1 MRIGVFVC
9 HCGTNIGGT
18 VDSHQVAET
27 AKTFPHVVYA
37 TDYLYTCS
45 EPGQQ
50 EIQEAIKEND
60 LDAVVVAACSPRMHE
75 NTFRRTLER
84 AGLNRYMF
92 EMANIREHCS
102 WIGEDKEA
110 NTRKAIELV
119 RMAVAKVAN
128 NIHLFPSFFD
138 VNKRVLVIGA
148 GVAGM
153 QAALD
158 CADGGLDVV
167 LVEKKSSIGGRMAQL
182 DKTFPTVDCSIC
194 ILGPKMVD
202 VGQHDKIKLYTYSE
216 IEDIAGYVG
225 NYTVKI
231 KRKATYVDWDK
242 CTGCGLC
249 MEKCPS
255 KEAFDYH
262 NEGVTPTTAINISF
276 PQAIP
281 KKARIDPEYCRYF
294 TKGKCGVCA
303 KVCPVK
309 AIDYEMQDEIVTEEV
324 GAIIVATGYGLMN
337 IEELGEYGAGR
348 YPDVITGIQ
357 YERLLNASGPTQGH
371 ILRPSDGEEPKRVVF
386 IACAGSRDASL
397 DRPYCSN
404 FCCMYIAKQA
414 ILTRD
419 HIPDSEVYIF
429 YMDIRAPGKGYEEF
443 VRRAQE
449 EYGVQY
455 IRGRVSRLYPKGK
468 RMIVK
473 GADTLLGTQIEIEAD
488 LVVLA
493 TAATAAPGADELA
506 EKLRISYDEYCFYM
520 ESHPKLRPVET
531 NTSGVFLAGACQG
544 PKDIPAS
551 VGQGSAAASKVLALF
566 SKDQLESDPQIARV
580 DERKC
585 VGCLKC
591 LDTCPFQAIEEK
603 ELRDGTIVAHVIE
616 TVCQGCGLCTSTC
629 PPGAIQLQQCTDNQL
644 IAEVESLCQA
654 WRERSFG

>member
-9 HCGTNIGGT
+9 HCGTNIDGT
-18 VDSHQVAET
+18 VDSHQVAEE
-27 AKTFPHVVYA
+27 AKKFPHVVYA

-50 EIQEAIKEND
+50 EIQQAVGEHD
-60 LDAVVVAACSPRMHE
+60 LDGVVVAACSPRMHE
-75 NTFRRTLER
+75 NTFRRTIER

-102 WIGEDKEA
+102 WIGEDREA
-110 NTRKAIELV
+110 NTHKAIELV

-128 NIHLFPSFFD
+128 HVHLHPSYFE

-202 VGQHDKIKLYTYSE
+202 VGQHEKIKLCTYSE
-216 IEDIAGYVG
+216 IEDISGYVG
-225 NYTVKI
+225 NYTVNI
-231 KRKATYVDWDK
+231 RRKATYVDWGK

-255 KEAFDYH
+255 KKAYDYH
-262 NEGVTPTTAINISF
+262 NEGIADTTAINISF

-281 KKARIDPEYCRYF
+281 KKATIDPEYCRQF

-303 KVCPVK
+303 KVCPLG
-309 AIDYEMQDEIVTEEV
+309 AIDYEMEDEIVAEEV
-324 GAIIVATGYGLMN
+324 GAIIVATGYGLLNM
-337 IEELGEYGAGR
+337 EELGEYGAGR

-357 YERLLNASGPTQGH
+357 YERFLNASGPTQGH
-371 ILRPSDGEEPKRVVF
+371 VVRPSDGEEPKRVVF
-386 IACAGSRDASL
+386 ISCAGSRDASL

-419 HIPDSEVYIF
+419 HIPDSEVYVF
-429 YMDIRAPGKGYEEF
+429 YMDTRSPSKGYEEF
-443 VRRAQE
+443 IRRAQE

-455 IRGRVSRLYPKGK
+455 VRGRVSRIYPKGK
-468 RMIVK
+468 RMVVR
-473 GADTLLGTQIEIEAD
+473 GADTLLGTQVEVETD

-493 TAATAAPGADELA
+493 TAATCAPEAEELA
-506 EKLRISYDEYCFYM
+506 EKLRISYDEYGFYM

-544 PKDIPAS
+544 PKDIPAA
-551 VGQGSAAASKVLALF
+551 VGQGSAAASKVLSLF
-566 SKDQLESDPQIARV
+566 SKDQLESDPQIAQVMELR
-580 DERKC
+580 C

-591 LDTCPFQAIEEK
+591 ADTCPFQAIEEK
-603 ELRDGTIVAHVIE
+603 ELPDGRVVGHVIE
-616 TVCQGCGLCTSTC
+616 TVCQGCGLCTSIC
-629 PPGAIQLQQCTDNQL
+629 PSGAIQLQQCTDNQL
-644 IAEVESLCQA
+644 IAEVEALCQA
-654 WRERSFG
+654 WRERSSG